1 MLLSQFIAQY
11 PDEDREIGH
20 ELAKVAALAQTYD
33 RAGKVDVQLKV
44 AKLNTR
50 VQVALGSK
58 TTEPRP
64 DPEMGLFF
72 VAPDGSL
79 TKNDPHEMFDRST
92 GEITE
97 AADPNTLNQ
106 E

>member
-1 MLLSQFIAQY
+1 MLLSEFIAQY

-20 ELAKVAALAQTYD
+20 ELAKVAALTQEYD
-33 RAGKVDVQLKV
+33 RTGKVDVQLKV

-50 VQVALGSK
+50 VQVTLGSK

-64 DPEMGLFF
+64 DPELGIFF
-72 VAPDGSL
+72 VAPDGAL
-79 TKNDPHEMFDRST
+79 TKNDPHEMFDRHT
-92 GEITE
+92 GEINPAINE
-97 AADPNTLNQ
+97 